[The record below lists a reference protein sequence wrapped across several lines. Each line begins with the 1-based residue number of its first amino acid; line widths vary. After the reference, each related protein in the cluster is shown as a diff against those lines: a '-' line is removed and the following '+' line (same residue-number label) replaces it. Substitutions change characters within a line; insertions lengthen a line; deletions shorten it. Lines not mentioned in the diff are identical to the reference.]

1 MDTVPPSP
9 ITWPN
14 EGTLTDEWVH
24 SLMSSFEWSSWNLPP
39 SQLPSVMPVSVFDSL
54 ILTASKILHKERNI
68 VHVDDLDSDSKVVV
82 VGDVHGQLHDLLF
95 LLKDA
100 GFPSRNQF
108 YVFNGDYVDRG
119 AWGLETFLVLL
130 SWKVTTNNSY
140 LTIHTHWFETLI
152 FFGCFRY

>member
-1 MDTVPPSP
+1 MEPV
-9 ITWPN
+9 TWPN
-14 EGTLTDEWVH
+14 GGTLTNEWVH
-24 SLMSSFEWSSWNLPP
+24 GLMSSFEWSSWNLPP

-68 VHVDDLDSDSKVVV
+68 AHVDDLDSDSKVVV

-100 GFPSRNQF
+100 GFPSQNQF

-130 SWKVTTNNSY
+130 SWKVTT
-140 LTIHTHWFETLI
+140 TLN
-152 FFGCFRY
+152 

>member
-1 MDTVPPSP
+1 
-9 ITWPN
+9 
-14 EGTLTDEWVH
+14 
-24 SLMSSFEWSSWNLPP
+24 
-39 SQLPSVMPVSVFDSL
+39 MPVSVFDSL

-95 LLKDA
+95 LLKDG
-100 GFPSRNQF
+100 GFPSQNQF

-130 SWKVTTNNSY
+130 SWKVTT
-140 LTIHTHWFETLI
+140 TLN
-152 FFGCFRY
+152 